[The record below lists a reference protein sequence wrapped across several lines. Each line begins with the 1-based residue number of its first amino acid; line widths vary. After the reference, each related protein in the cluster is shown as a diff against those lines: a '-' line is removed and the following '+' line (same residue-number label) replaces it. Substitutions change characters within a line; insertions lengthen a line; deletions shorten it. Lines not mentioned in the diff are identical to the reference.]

1 MFEIVGTS
9 RSWAGQGY
17 ALVAIRNGPI
27 QILVDHFRNGSRD
40 NRYPMGKFKNQ
51 TEGDNV
57 GPLGTGV
64 LFQKVTDE
72 QAEEDEQ

>member
-1 MFEIVGTS
+1 MEFKSMRQAADHLTEF
-9 RSWAGQGY
+9 GQPVSVTK
-17 ALVAIRNGPI
+17 LWRH
-27 QILVDHFRNGSRD
+27 L
-40 NRYPMGKFKNQ
+40 NQ